1 MSNPSAQNLPKE
13 KETEADVAV
22 SRRRLPFAA
31 TFRSRRSSTKRPPA
45 PIFAAATRF
54 VDAPDA
60 KLAEYRAQKNAPTNR
75 KVRRRA
81 FISPLFA
88 VFAAPRRR
96 RKSPGLTVA
105 VQEPLDQRETGV
117 RLLVRSDA
125 DSEAVPP
132 AGIIHEPNKITVA
145 F

>member
-22 SRRRLPFAA
+22 SRLRLPFAA

-88 VFAAPRRR
+88 APRRR

-105 VQEPLDQRETGV
+105 VQEPLDQRETDV
-117 RLLVRSDA
+117 RLRVRSDA